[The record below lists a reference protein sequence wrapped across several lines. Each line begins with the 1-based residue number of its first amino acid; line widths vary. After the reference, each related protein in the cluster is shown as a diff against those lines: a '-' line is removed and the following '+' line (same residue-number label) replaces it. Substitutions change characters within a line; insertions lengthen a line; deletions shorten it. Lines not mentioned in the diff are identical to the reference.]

1 MQNFLT
7 MLYKC
12 YAELDSRF
20 AVVNSNKV
28 SKTARIEAT
37 VLNSLLPVSK
47 ADICKILPDVS
58 PTTIEFVLG
67 NMVRN
72 GVITTIGAGRGTKYV
87 RT

>member
-1 MQNFLT
+1 MCHAFDADFT
-7 MLYKC
+7 GI
-12 YAELDSRF
+12 AELDSRF

-28 SKTARIEAT
+28 SKTARIEAA

-67 NMVRN
+67 NMVRS